1 MSAILTETPVWV
13 WPLFILL
20 VVLGLRARHERM
32 VPIALFYTLPL
43 LGLSALNAVSGL
55 SAGTAI
61 WAVFAAAY
69 GVGAYGG
76 YLVQRHWVL
85 GRVGTKV
92 RLSGESLTLTMMMLV
107 FGANFVGG
115 FLEAVAPQIYAG
127 PLFQGIFATVVAVSS
142 GSFAG
147 RALRVWRG
155 VPQVG

>member
-115 FLEAVAPQIYAG
+115 FLEAVAPQVYAG
-127 PLFQGIFATVVAVSS
+127 TLFQGIFAAVVAVSS